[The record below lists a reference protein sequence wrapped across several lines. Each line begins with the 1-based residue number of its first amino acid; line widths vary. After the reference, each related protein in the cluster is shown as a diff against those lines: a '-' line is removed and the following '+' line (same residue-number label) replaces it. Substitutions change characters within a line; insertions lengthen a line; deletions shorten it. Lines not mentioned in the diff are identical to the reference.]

1 MFVYQYFYGCK
12 SGKEIVTSE
21 NREYRKETES
31 EFCPPGHELNAI
43 FSLNNELHFIFE
55 QITIAF

>member
-1 MFVYQYFYGCK
+1 VNREDRVPTL
-12 SGKEIVTSE
+12 SGKKIVTRE
-21 NREYRKETES
+21 NREYSKETES
-31 EFCPPGHELNAI
+31 EFCPPGQELNAI